1 MKIKR
6 FVAADMRQAMR
17 LVREEQGPDAV
28 ILSTRR
34 LPEGIEIIAALDYDE
49 ALVREAARHGAPAAG
64 DVAPTP
70 EVKAPTPAEHVPA
83 ARHGRLG
90 RRLLQDTPEPTTE
103 ATPAAAAAPA
113 DRLQP
118 ASRPVAPARP
128 YGEDLAEDT
137 VALSSPTVRRAPVPP
152 AAPTSNASN
161 APARIAMPVARR
173 SAAPVA
179 AEAAPA
185 PKPAAAI
192 PSAPAPVPAPAP
204 AEAKVAANEAPTV
217 HPAIERAMQDTARMR
232 AELGFLREMLEMQ
245 LSSLAWNDME
255 RRHPLRARVLR
266 ELTRLGIDADVARK
280 LADDLPE
287 QISAEQARYLP
298 LGMLSRSVAISG
310 RGDSDGGMT
319 ALVGP
324 TGVGKTTTI
333 AKLAARAVVR
343 HGAAN
348 VALVSTDHYRI
359 GAAAQLE
366 HYGRLMGVRVY
377 PADDAASLRQV
388 LEMLKG
394 KHTVLID
401 TAGVSGT
408 DPRLEQQMD
417 VLNEVAHSDGIALR
431 ISLVLAANSQ
441 SQSLEESV
449 RAYMPLEPASVVLT
463 KLDEAPN
470 LGGALSVLI
479 RHRLPLDYTTDGQR
493 VPEDLAV
500 ADARVLVLR
509 AAHAL
514 KTAAPPLDDGML
526 AERFG
531 FQAAHA

>member
-6 FVAADMRQAMR
+6 FVASDMRQAMR

-34 LPEGIEIIAALDYDE
+34 LAEGIEIIAALDYDE
-49 ALVREAARHGAPAAG
+49 ALVREAARHGAPASG

-70 EVKAPTPAEHVPA
+70 EVKAPTPAEPAPVVRSGRIWRRPSPA
-83 ARHGRLG
+83 AESVEPVAEALPPPVPRPAPARTETI
-90 RRLLQDTPEPTTE
+90 QPEPAVVPRQPQRPAPAPTQPAAATR
-103 ATPAAAAAPA
+103 TPAAAA
-113 DRLQP
+113 
-118 ASRPVAPARP
+118 PVAR
-128 YGEDLAEDT
+128 
-137 VALSSPTVRRAPVPP
+137 P
-152 AAPTSNASN
+152 AAPAK
-161 APARIAMPVARR
+161 P
-173 SAAPVA
+173 AAPVA
-179 AEAAPA
+179 DT
-185 PKPAAAI
+185 
-192 PSAPAPVPAPAP
+192 S
-204 AEAKVAANEAPTV
+204 EAPTV

-232 AELGFLREMLEMQ
+232 AELGSLREMLEMQ

-266 ELTRLGIDADVARK
+266 ELTRLGIDADIARQ

-417 VLNEVAHSDGIALR
+417 VLNEVAHSDGIELR
-431 ISLVLAANSQ
+431 VSLVLAANAQ

-449 RAYMPLEPASVVLT
+449 RAYVPLEPASVVLT

-514 KTAAPPLDDGML
+514 KSAAPAMDDGML

-531 FQAAHA
+531 FTAATV

>member
-17 LVREEQGPDAV
+17 DVREEQGPDAV

-34 LPEGIEIIAALDYDE
+34 LDDGIEIIAAIDYDE
-49 ALVREAARHGAPAAG
+49 ALVREAARHGVLPTG
-64 DVAPTP
+64 DAAPTP
-70 EVKAPTPAEHVPA
+70 EVKAPIPADETPAPASPSRLWRRPA
-83 ARHGRLG
+83 AKA
-90 RRLLQDTPEPTTE
+90 EPTPVAASEPAAVIRHAPAIEQT
-103 ATPAAAAAPA
+103 APTRAQAPAPRAAAPTPAPVRAAAPAAPRTAAVHNKPAPAAAAP
-113 DRLQP
+113 
-118 ASRPVAPARP
+118 
-128 YGEDLAEDT
+128 
-137 VALSSPTVRRAPVPP
+137 
-152 AAPTSNASN
+152 
-161 APARIAMPVARR
+161 IA
-173 SAAPVA
+173 
-179 AEAAPA
+179 
-185 PKPAAAI
+185 
-192 PSAPAPVPAPAP
+192 
-204 AEAKVAANEAPTV
+204 AKVAEAPTAV
-217 HPAIERAMQDTARMR
+217 AQAPASNEPVPMHPAIERAMQDTARMR
-232 AELGFLREMLEMQ
+232 SELGSLREMLEMQ

-266 ELTRLGIDADVARK
+266 EMTRLGIDADVARQ

-287 QISAEQARYLP
+287 QINAEQARYLP
-298 LGMLSRSVAISG
+298 LGMLSRSLATSG
-310 RGDSDGGMT
+310 RSDGEGGVI

-366 HYGRLMGVRVY
+366 HYGRLLGVRVY

-388 LEMLKG
+388 LQMLKG
-394 KHTVLID
+394 KHTVLVD
-401 TAGVSGT
+401 TAGVSGS

-417 VLNEVAHSDGIALR
+417 VLNEVAHSDDISLR
-431 ISLVLAANSQ
+431 ICLVMAANAQ
-441 SQSLEESV
+441 SQALEESV
-449 RAYMPLEPASVVLT
+449 RAYMPLAPSSCILT
-463 KLDEAPN
+463 KLDEAPS
-470 LGGALSVLI
+470 LGGALSALI

-493 VPEDLAV
+493 VPEDLAI

-509 AAHAL
+509 AAHVL
-514 KTAAPPLDDGML
+514 KTAAPAMDDGAL

-531 FQAAHA
+531 FAVASA

>member
-6 FVAADMRQAMR
+6 FVAPDMRQAMR
-17 LVREEQGPDAV
+17 EVREEQGPEAV

-34 LPEGIEIIAALDYDE
+34 LDEGIELIAAIDYDE
-49 ALVREAARHGAPAAG
+49 ALVREAARHGASHDAPA
-64 DVAPTP
+64 PM
-70 EVKAPTPAEHVPA
+70 
-83 ARHGRLG
+83 
-90 RRLLQDTPEPTTE
+90 
-103 ATPAAAAAPA
+103 PAAAEPT
-113 DRLQP
+113 
-118 ASRPVAPARP
+118 VAP
-128 YGEDLAEDT
+128 
-137 VALSSPTVRRAPVPP
+137 PVPP
-152 AAPTSNASN
+152 ELRAAQRDLATRLSR
-161 APARIAMPVARR
+161 APA
-173 SAAPVA
+173 VA
-179 AEAAPA
+179 A
-185 PKPAAAI
+185 
-192 PSAPAPVPAPAP
+192 SASEVPAIRPLM
-204 AEAKVAANEAPTV
+204 
-217 HPAIERAMQDTARMR
+217 ERAAQDTTQMR
-232 AELGFLREMLEMQ
+232 AELGSLREMLEMQ

-266 ELTRLGIDADVARK
+266 ELTRLGIDADVARQ
-280 LADDLPE
+280 LADDLLE
-287 QISAEQARYLP
+287 QISPEQARYLP

-310 RGDSDGGMT
+310 RGDSDGGMI

-343 HGAAN
+343 HGANN

-366 HYGRLMGVRVY
+366 HYGRLLGVRVY

-431 ISLVLAANSQ
+431 ISLVLAANAQ
-441 SQSLEESV
+441 SQSLEDAV
-449 RAYMPLEPASVVLT
+449 RAYAPLEPASVVFT
-463 KLDEAPN
+463 KLDEAPS

-479 RHRLPLDYTTDGQR
+479 RHKLPLDYTTDGQR

-514 KTAAPPLDDGML
+514 KTAASVAAIEDSAL

-531 FQAAHA
+531 FAVAHA